1 MMFKLNEFS
10 AIFKEIFP
18 HRLGEFMR
26 SSGYT
31 TPRSRTNRS
40 TKTTGLSIQQTILL
54 QPSAMAL
61 VIISIPN
68 IIWLYRVDVKRRLNA
83 PYQKEQVHVSSASSH
98 SDTFS
103 CLESTCEAAE
113 GSEAGGVRRS
123 NGQCHQQVF
132 KDCCFVVT
140 RIHYYKR
147 TSCSGN
153 KDWKTW
159 TGSSKSWRS
168 TTSLFLK
175 R

>member
-1 MMFKLNEFS
+1 MSLL
-10 AIFKEIFP
+10 
-18 HRLGEFMR
+18 RL
-26 SSGYT
+26 SLT
-31 TPRSRTNRS
+31 
-40 TKTTGLSIQQTILL
+40 LLILT
-54 QPSAMAL
+54 
-61 VIISIPN
+61 
-68 IIWLYRVDVKRRLNA
+68 
-83 PYQKEQVHVSSASSH
+83 H
-98 SDTFS
+98 TS

-168 TTSLFLK
+168 TTSRFLK
-175 R
+175 RQLQPEDAISCASIFVPTMKIRLIVASLEHLQTSKVEMRLSCIYILLSNSIPLVNQFKFRIKMKRPFLELFESASSRSD

>member
-1 MMFKLNEFS
+1 MSLL
-10 AIFKEIFP
+10 
-18 HRLGEFMR
+18 RL
-26 SSGYT
+26 SLT
-31 TPRSRTNRS
+31 
-40 TKTTGLSIQQTILL
+40 LLILT
-54 QPSAMAL
+54 
-61 VIISIPN
+61 
-68 IIWLYRVDVKRRLNA
+68 
-83 PYQKEQVHVSSASSH
+83 H
-98 SDTFS
+98 FS

-113 GSEAGGVRRS
+113 GSEAGGVRRR
-123 NGQCHQQVF
+123 NGQCHQQVL
-132 KDCCFVVT
+132 KTVGT